1 MKKKELIIIITICI
15 TLSIIVGAILSID
28 SKAKKDLESYDV
40 KDANMSC
47 YYEGESTD
55 DSGNVTGKYY
65 NYMYIYNDTN
75 EYVTKVIYKSVY
87 TNSYFN
93 ESLKDLTE
101 SILELYTSVD
111 GITSNIDVVNN
122 KTVVTIEFDYTKIN
136 LEEAR
141 EELED
146 ILSSEAVL
154 MNMEERTTVEEFLK
168 IEDPDYICK

>member
-28 SKAKKDLESYDV
+28 SKATKDLESYDV

-122 KTVVTIEFDYTKIN
+122 KTVVTIEFDYSKIN
-136 LEEAR
+136 LEEAK